1 MGISSI
7 ENLILYLSIIF
18 FISGIVKGIIGMGL
32 PTISLLL
39 LSLFLD
45 INTAIILIIIPSLIT
60 NILQGFYGKYLKELI
75 TEYWSFFLISGFF
88 VYFGTMFFEALNL
101 TTTTLLLSLVIIFYS
116 LFALS
121 GKVFSP
127 DKINSPLIKS
137 VVFSSN
143 GFFTGITGSLIFPG
157 VFFFQALKF
166 NREKLIQALGIHFTL
181 LTLFLGLSK
190 FYFYSYLTLKFS
202 QLSIISCIA
211 AFTGM
216 FLGNLI
222 SKKIEENFFK
232 RLFLYSLIIIGFLL
246 TIKVLIL

>member
-121 GKVFSP
+121 GKVFSA
-127 DKINSPLIKS
+127 DKINNPLIKS

-157 VFFFQALKF
+157 VFFFQALQF

-202 QLSIISCIA
+202 HLSIVSCIA

-222 SKKIEENFFK
+222 SKKIKENLFK
-232 RLFLYSLIIIGFLL
+232 KIFLYSLIMIGFLL

>member
-121 GKVFSP
+121 GKVFSA
-127 DKINSPLIKS
+127 DKINNPLIKS

-157 VFFFQALKF
+157 VFFFQALQF

-190 FYFYSYLTLKFS
+190 FYFHSFLTLKFS
-202 QLSIISCIA
+202 HLSIISCIA

-222 SKKIEENFFK
+222 SMKIEENLFK
-232 RLFLYSLIIIGFLL
+232 RLFHYSLIVIGFLL

>member
-121 GKVFSP
+121 GKGFSA
-127 DKINSPLIKS
+127 DKINNPLIKS

-157 VFFFQALKF
+157 VFFFQALQL

-190 FYFYSYLTLKFS
+190 FYFHSFLTLKFS
-202 QLSIISCIA
+202 HLSIISCIA

-222 SKKIEENFFK
+222 SMKIEENLFK
-232 RLFLYSLIIIGFLL
+232 RLFLYSLIVIGFLL

>member
-88 VYFGTMFFEALNL
+88 VFFGTVFFEALNL
-101 TTTTLLLSLVIIFYS
+101 TTTTLILSLVIIFYS

-121 GKVFSP
+121 GKVFSA
-127 DKINSPLIKS
+127 DKINNPFIKS

-157 VFFFQALKF
+157 VFFFQALQF

-190 FYFYSYLTLKFS
+190 FYFHSFLTLKFS
-202 QLSIISCIA
+202 HLSIISCIA

-222 SKKIEENFFK
+222 SMKIEENLFK
-232 RLFLYSLIIIGFLL
+232 RLFLYSLIVIGFLL